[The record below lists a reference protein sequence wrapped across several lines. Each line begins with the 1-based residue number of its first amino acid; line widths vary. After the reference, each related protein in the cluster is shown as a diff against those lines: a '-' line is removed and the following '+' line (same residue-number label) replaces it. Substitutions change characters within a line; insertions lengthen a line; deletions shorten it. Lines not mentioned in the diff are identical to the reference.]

1 MAAEEPPIIIRHRE
15 QLLDTLSEAAEIEHN
30 LMCCYLYA
38 AWSLKTEPDDGM
50 DPEIQKEI
58 RGWQRAI
65 VDVAIDEMTHLTLVS
80 NLMNALGGVAHLFRP
95 NFPVANGY
103 HPADLQVRLAPFDRD
118 TLQHF
123 IYLERPEGSD
133 EADGHGFDQR
143 PGYSR
148 ALRGI
153 RLMPSAQDYRTVGHL
168 YRSVEEALKTLS
180 AEMGE
185 AALFCGDPAL
195 QVCPNIL
202 TLTGLVRITD
212 LASACKAIQTIVEQG
227 EGASNNSAG
236 CHYARFV
243 KIRESYDAI
252 LARDPGFKPAHPV
265 AANPVMRKP
274 IQNPEDRVWIERDDA
289 RQVLDLG
296 NAVYNHMLHFLAQ
309 GFAATEITEKRLMI
323 NTAIDMMMAL
333 DPLARE
339 LARLK
344 ANDSDGCNAGLSF
357 ATLRMLAAPKSY
369 PTVFTVLRDRL
380 KELAD
385 GGKTLQQTPRVAKA
399 VSSLETIYDNL
410 GQALEKFDVQGDK
423 QMDTS
428 DKPEAPA
435 KSESLKTEATA
446 AKSENEADAKAEGSN
461 SAPEIVE
468 GKDLTLVVDM
478 KRCIHSRFCV
488 TGAPK
493 TFIANVAGPWLHPDE
508 SDADLLVRIAHDCPS
523 GAIAY
528 RGKTRAD
535 ETAPEVN
542 MMRIRENGPNAINA
556 PMTVAGEFIGYRA
569 TFCRCGQSKN
579 KPYCDGSHHDV
590 GFAASGEPD
599 TISLDPLEVRNGPLA
614 VDPQRNGPLRITG
627 NLEIC
632 AGTGRVVKRVEGA
645 VLCRCGH
652 SKSKPFCDG
661 SHRAAGFEAD
671 GV

>member
-38 AWSLKTEPDDGM
+38 AWSLKTEPDDGI
-50 DPEIQKEI
+50 DPELQKEI
-58 RGWQRAI
+58 RGWQRAM

-80 NLMNALGGVAHLFRP
+80 NLMNALGGVAHLHRP
-95 NFPVANGY
+95 NFPVADGY
-103 HPADLQVRLAPFDRD
+103 HPADLQVRLAPFNRD

-133 EADGHGFDQR
+133 EPDGRGFDQR
-143 PGYSR
+143 PVYSR

-168 YRSVEEALKTLS
+168 YRSVEDALKQLS
-180 AEMGE
+180 VEMGE
-185 AALFCGDPAL
+185 DALFCGDPKL

-212 LASACKAIQTIVEQG
+212 LNSACRAIETIVEQG

-252 LARDPGFKPAHPV
+252 LERDPGFTPAHPV
-265 AANPVMRKP
+265 ASNPVMRKP
-274 IQNPEDRVWIERDDA
+274 IQNPEDRVWIEREDA

-296 NAVYNHMLHFLAQ
+296 NAVYNHMLRFLVQ
-309 GFAATEITEKRLMI
+309 GFAATDVIEKRLMI

-344 ANDSDGCNAGLSF
+344 ANDSDDGNAGLSF
-357 ATLRMLAAPKSY
+357 ATLRTLVAPKSC
-369 PTVFTVLRDRL
+369 PAVFEVLRGRIAD
-380 KELAD
+380 LAE
-385 GGKTLQQTPRVAKA
+385 GGKALAQTPRVARA
-399 VSSLETIYDNL
+399 VSSLETIHVNL
-410 GQALEKFDVQGDK
+410 GQALERFHVQEGAV
-423 QMDTS
+423 DTP
-428 DKPEAPA
+428 DQRPEAPA
-435 KSESLKTEATA
+435 KSDSLKTEAA
-446 AKSENEADAKAEGSN
+446 ASTEGSN
-461 SAPEIVE
+461 SGPEIVE
-468 GKDLTLVVDM
+468 GQDLTLVVDM

-579 KPYCDGSHHDV
+579 KPYCDGSHHDA

>member
-38 AWSLKTEPDDGM
+38 AWSLKTEPDDGV
-50 DPEIQKEI
+50 DPELQKEI
-58 RGWQRAI
+58 RGWQRAM

-80 NLMNALGGVAHLFRP
+80 NLMNALGGVAHLHRP

-103 HPADLQVRLAPFDRD
+103 HPADLQVRLAPFNRD

-133 EADGHGFDQR
+133 EPDGHGFDQR

-168 YRSVEEALKTLS
+168 YRSVEDALKQLS

-185 AALFCGDPAL
+185 DALFCGDPKL

-212 LASACKAIQTIVEQG
+212 LASACKAIETIVEQG
-227 EGASNNSAG
+227 EGATNNSAG

-252 LARDPGFKPAHPV
+252 LARDPDFRPAYPV
-265 AANPVMRKP
+265 ASNPVMRKP
-274 IQNPEDRVWIERDDA
+274 IQNPEDRVWIEREDA

-296 NAVYNHMLHFLAQ
+296 NAVYNHMLRFLAQ
-309 GFAATEITEKRLMI
+309 GFAATDITEKRLMI

-344 ANDSDGCNAGLSF
+344 ANDSDDCNAGLSF
-357 ATLRMLAAPKSY
+357 ATLRTLVAPKSF
-369 PTVFTVLRDRL
+369 PAVFEVLKGRVKD
-380 KELAD
+380 LAE
-385 GGKTLQQTPRVAKA
+385 GGKALQQKPRVARA
-399 VSSLETIYDNL
+399 VSSLETIHANL
-410 GQALEKFDVQGDK
+410 GQALEKFKVQGEGQVDI
-423 QMDTS
+423 S

-435 KSESLKTEATA
+435 KSESLKTA
-446 AKSENEADAKAEGSN
+446 AAAQAEGSN

-468 GKDLTLVVDM
+468 GKELTLVVDM

-493 TFIANVAGPWLHPDE
+493 TFIANVVGPWLHPDE

-528 RGKTRAD
+528 RGKTRPD
-535 ETAPEVN
+535 EVAPEVN

-556 PMTVAGEFIGYRA
+556 PLTVAGEFIGYRA

-579 KPYCDGSHHDV
+579 KPYCDGSHHDA
-590 GFAASGEPD
+590 GFTASGEPD
-599 TISLDPLEVRNGPLA
+599 TINLDPLSVRDGPLA
-614 VDPQRNGPLRITG
+614 VDPQRNGPLRVTG

>member
-38 AWSLKTEPDDGM
+38 AWSLKTEPDDGI
-50 DPEIQKEI
+50 DPELQKEI
-58 RGWQRAI
+58 RGWQRAM

-80 NLMNALGGVAHLFRP
+80 NLMNALGGVAHLHRP

-103 HPADLQVRLAPFDRD
+103 HPADLQVRLAPFNRD

-133 EADGHGFDQR
+133 EPDGHGFDQR

-148 ALRGI
+148 SLRGI

-168 YRSVEEALKTLS
+168 YRSVEDALKQLS

-185 AALFCGDPAL
+185 DALFCGDPKL

-212 LASACKAIQTIVEQG
+212 LKSACKAIETIVEQG

-252 LARDPGFKPAHPV
+252 LARDPDFRPAHPV
-265 AANPVMRKP
+265 ASNPVMRKP
-274 IQNPEDRVWIERDDA
+274 IQNPEDRVWIEREDA
-289 RQVLDLG
+289 RQVLDLA
-296 NAVYNHMLHFLAQ
+296 NAVYNHMLRFLAQ
-309 GFAATEITEKRLMI
+309 GFAATDVTEKRLMI

-344 ANDSDGCNAGLSF
+344 ANDGDECNAGLSF
-357 ATLRMLAAPKSY
+357 ATLRTLVAPKSF
-369 PTVFTVLRDRL
+369 PAVFEVLKGRVRD
-380 KELAD
+380 LAE
-385 GGKTLQQTPRVAKA
+385 GGKALGQTPRVAKA
-399 VSSLETIYDNL
+399 VSSLETIHANL
-410 GQALEKFDVQGDK
+410 GQALEKFDVQGDA
-423 QMDTS
+423 QVNTS
-428 DKPEAPA
+428 DKPETPA

-446 AKSENEADAKAEGSN
+446 AKTENEADAKAEGSN

-468 GKDLTLVVDM
+468 GKDITLVVDM

-528 RGKTRAD
+528 KGKTRPD
-535 ETAPEVN
+535 EGAPQVN

-556 PMTVAGEFIGYRA
+556 PLTVAGEFIGYRA

-599 TISLDPLEVRNGPLA
+599 TISLDPLETRNGPLA
-614 VDPQRNGPLRITG
+614 VDPQRNGPLRVTG

-645 VLCRCGH
+645 VLCRCGQ